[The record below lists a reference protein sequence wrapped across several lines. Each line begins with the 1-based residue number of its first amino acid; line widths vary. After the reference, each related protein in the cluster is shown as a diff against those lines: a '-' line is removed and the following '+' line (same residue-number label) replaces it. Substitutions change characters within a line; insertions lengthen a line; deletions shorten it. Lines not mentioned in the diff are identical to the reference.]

1 MQPQFLY
8 FDLGKV
14 LVDFSIERMCR
25 QIGDAA
31 GVHAALVQDTVFAGG
46 LQEECERGRISAEEF
61 HDLFCRRTGSRVD
74 FDSLWWPP
82 PRHLHASICP
92 SCR

>member
-14 LVDFSIERMCR
+14 LVDFSVERMCR

-31 GVHAALVQDTVFAGG
+31 GVDAALVQDTVFAGG
-46 LQEECERGRISAEEF
+46 LQEECERGRI
-61 HDLFCRRTGSRVD
+61 LGRGV
-74 FDSLWWPP
+74 
-82 PRHLHASICP
+82 PRPLLPADRQP
-92 SCR
+92 G